1 MSNSGKNP
9 KSELEKEIYKY
20 IGEQIFQSRKETLK
34 LSREKL
40 EEKIVASKLGYGNDK
55 EFFSISNQ
63 MIKHYELGSKESPI
77 SKFFIIAILLD
88 MDLNKLKNDIG
99 KNFHIFPFK
108 N

>member
-34 LSREKL
+34 LSREKF

-63 MIKHYELGSKESPI
+63 M
-77 SKFFIIAILLD
+77 FFFLLFGCVKKAYGKITLFAIL
-88 MDLNKLKNDIG
+88 
-99 KNFHIFPFK
+99 HIYT
-108 N
+108 